1 MTIWPIS
8 ERVNS
13 PNNDDGRLL
22 EEISPPADIA
32 V

>member
-8 ERVNS
+8 RRVNS
-13 PNNDDGRLL
+13 PEHDDEQLL